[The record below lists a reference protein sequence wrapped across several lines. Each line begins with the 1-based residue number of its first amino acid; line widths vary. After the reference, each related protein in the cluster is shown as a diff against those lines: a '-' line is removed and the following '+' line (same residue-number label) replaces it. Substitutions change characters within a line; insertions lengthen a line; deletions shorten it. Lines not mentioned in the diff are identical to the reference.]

1 MTDLHYII
9 DIVTRA
15 EREAAKLMLQA
26 HDIMAEEKTD
36 RRDVVTEY
44 DRRVQELLMLRLSDA
59 VPGARFFC
67 EENSVHDDLTAPDVF
82 VIDPIDG
89 TMNFVRHMHHSC
101 ISVAYLSGGETMAA
115 CVYDPY
121 KDELFSA
128 VRGEGAR
135 LNGRPIH
142 VDDAPLAEN
151 LVCLGTAPYRTDL
164 ADETFR
170 LARIAFDAGLD
181 LRRFAS
187 AELDLCAVAAGR
199 AGLYF
204 ELSASLWDFAAG
216 ALIVAEAGGVCT
228 DITGAPLRLDREKS
242 SVAAGG
248 RRAYADFMGLIK

>member
-9 DIVTRA
+9 DLVSSA

-26 HDIMAEEKTD
+26 HDIMAETKTD
-36 RRDVVTEY
+36 RRNVVTEY
-44 DRRVQELLMLRLSDA
+44 DRRVQELLIRRLSDG

-67 EENSVHDDLTAPDVF
+67 EENSVHDELTAPDVF

-101 ISVAYLSGGETMAA
+101 VSVAYLSGGETKAA

-128 VRGEGAR
+128 ILGEGAK
-135 LNGRPIH
+135 LNGRAIH

-151 LVCLGTAPYRTDL
+151 LVCLGTSPYRTDL

-170 LARIAFDAGLD
+170 LARIAYDAGLD

-204 ELSASLWDFAAG
+204 ELYASLWDFAAG
-216 ALIVAEAGGVCT
+216 ALIVLEAGGVCT
-228 DITGAPLRLDREKS
+228 DISGAPLRYDGNCS

-248 RRAYADFMGLIK
+248 TRAYADFMGLIK